1 MKPEEFAALVD
12 ERSSLGDSRARRRR
26 RQTPP
31 NVRRAILAASLATVP
46 AATRIEGAQQH
57 NHERTDADMAGKNNR
72 HVVPN
77 PDGGW
82 DVKAPG
88 AKRASS
94 HHDTQSD
101 AEKRAKEI
109 VRNNG
114 GGEVRI
120 HRPDGTIR
128 DSDTVA
134 PGNDPKS
141 SRDTRH

>member
-1 MKPEEFAALVD
+1 M
-12 ERSSLGDSRARRRR
+12 
-26 RQTPP
+26 
-31 NVRRAILAASLATVP
+31 AS
-46 AATRIEGAQQH
+46 E
-57 NHERTDADMAGKNNR
+57 KNR

-88 AKRASS
+88 AKHSSS
-94 HHDTQSD
+94 HHDTQRD

-109 VRNNG
+109 VRNAG

-120 HRPDGTIR
+120 HNRQGLIR

-134 PGNDPKS
+134 PGNDPNPP
-141 SRDTRH
+141 RDRKH